1 MPPAAAYGISPV
13 RCASTEAVAQGFEV
27 RACIEGRFDDSNGK
41 VFLDKEERP
50 ELTVIAGG
58 ATIVP
63 GLDDEI
69 MGMKVGDKKDFVVR
83 ALPKVAHLN
92 PAHMFCRSALRR
104 ALASTTPL
112 ELRTLRRT
120 SCPTDARSALFSELA
135 RTARQRLSKR
145 SAKPMPSLT

>member
-1 MPPAAAYGISPV
+1 MPPAAAYAISPV

-69 MGMKVGDKKDFVVR
+69 MGMKVGGKRTLLVPQSLAPPGVTRPR
-83 ALPKVAHLN
+83 A
-92 PAHMFCRSALRR
+92 CRS
-104 ALASTTPL
+104 
-112 ELRTLRRT
+112 
-120 SCPTDARSALFSELA
+120 PTRWS
-135 RTARQRLSKR
+135 
-145 SAKPMPSLT
+145 